1 MLWSIRQKTIQTY
14 HFNTLLR
21 GVKKLFTNPLRL
33 MLALLIECGLC
44 FFLYRAFAQSR
55 YVPASLSA
63 IPIFTIGIA
72 LFLLILY
79 ANGYVKHS
87 WKYFSDLLRAGF
99 FNAAYEVPLLV
110 KYQEVDK
117 NRQIL
122 TFEGVGFPRTLW
134 EDRQQELESVFKG
147 YIGQIKEID
156 RRTIEIVTVANENA
170 FQKILW
176 DDRNIDWKNDARII
190 LGKGLVEDVWINVD
204 KIPHLLLGATTGG
217 GKTVLLKSILWQHL
231 KRNNKVIIADFK
243 GGVDFSEGWHQLT
256 EIITDEEQLLAKLEE
271 IVAEMENRKKLF
283 VSHKAKNIGEYR
295 QKVSS
300 DIPRIIFACDEIAEL
315 MDKTGASKE
324 KKALLDSIE
333 LQISSIARLG
343 RAFGIHLVLATQR
356 PDAQTIN
363 GQIKANVDGG
373 RICGKADSILSTIVI
388 GDGRAHEAIPKDS
401 QGRFINQDGTVFQGF
416 YFDY

>member
-1 MLWSIRQKTIQTY
+1 MLWQVRQKTIQTY
-14 HFNTLLR
+14 HFKTLLN
-21 GVKKLFTNPLRL
+21 GAKKVASNPLRL
-33 MLALLIECGLC
+33 AFTVIITAITCYLTYTATAKQSFLPALL
-44 FFLYRAFAQSR
+44 FT
-55 YVPASLSA
+55 
-63 IPIFTIGIA
+63 IPIAFIGIV
-72 LFLLILY
+72 LFIVLLY
-79 ANGYVKHS
+79 VQGYVKHS
-87 WKYFSDLLRAGF
+87 WKYFNDLLRAGF
-99 FNAAYEVPLLV
+99 YNAAYEVPLLV
-110 KYQEVDK
+110 KYQEIDK

-134 EDRQQELESVFKG
+134 EDHQQELESVFKG

-401 QGRFINQDGTVFQGF
+401 QGRFINQDGVVFQGF